1 MVHRQLE
8 AILLGGEHDHMSHT
22 LSEVRL
28 TATFIAGDAKFNL
41 DPEAVTAV
49 AHQCN
54 IKKEAAK
61 LAQEQSL
68 HLFLCVLISEL
79 TQKYGPV
86 IRPAK
91 VVGVL
96 DEAFDVFVPDFG
108 IEKRVHIDAMPIEVR
123 GVTVDCWFGVG
134 LTFLHRTTSTMS
146 TRTRSR
152 CTGRRASTLSSGSP
166 NVVATLTCST

>member
-8 AILLGGEHDHMSHT
+8 AVLFGGEHDQLLCVSQGKRT
-22 LSEVRL
+22 DSAALCLAADV
-28 TATFIAGDAKFNL
+28 KFNL

-61 LAQEQSL
+61 LAEEQSS
-68 HLFLCVLISEL
+68 HLFLCVLVSEL

-96 DEAFDVFVPDFG
+96 DEAFDVFVPEFG

-123 GVTVDCWFGVG
+123 GVTYRLVI
-134 LTFLHRTTSTMS
+134 
-146 TRTRSR
+146 
-152 CTGRRASTLSSGSP
+152 
-166 NVVATLTCST
+166 